1 MNPQARRFEFLI
13 WIGVVVTLL
22 ILLLTYLLAQL
33 RLRETLGK
41 PLPVLGQVQDFRLT
55 NQFGQAVTLADLQ
68 GRVWVADIIFTRCA
82 GPCPRMTRQMKEIQ
96 QALPAISQARLVT
109 LTTDADFDTP
119 PVLKAYA
126 EKFGADTNR
135 WVFLTGDK
143 RQIANLAIDSLKLT
157 AIEKKPEERQAPE
170 DLFVHSTIFVVVD
183 KLGRLRGVFETDG
196 EGVSPATG
204 PEPHPRRGEAIGSR
218 EMSMNDL
225 PAVNAGFNA
234 LAAFFLVL
242 GYYFIRRKNQ
252 EAHRRCM
259 IAAFCA
265 SVLFLAGYLTYH
277 TYVAQVL
284 HKGPTVFRDPAWFR
298 PIYLVILLTH
308 TVLATVIVPMVL
320 MTSLA
325 CV

>member
-13 WIGVVVTLL
+13 WIGVVITLL

-41 PLPVLGQVQDFRLT
+41 PLPVLGQVQAFQLT
-55 NQFGQAVTLADLQ
+55 NQVGQVVTLVDLR

-96 QALPAISQARLVT
+96 QSLPASSQARLVT
-109 LTTDADFDTP
+109 LTTDADFDSP

-135 WVFLTGDK
+135 WIFLTGDK
-143 RQIANLAIDSLKLT
+143 RQIASLAIDSLKLT

-196 EGVSPATG
+196 EGVSPQQA
-204 PEPHPRRGEAIGSR
+204 RSR
-218 EMSMNDL
+218 I
-225 PAVNAGFNA
+225 
-234 LAAFFLVL
+234 LAAVKRLE
-242 GYYFIRRKNQ
+242 RER
-252 EAHRRCM
+252 
-259 IAAFCA
+259 
-265 SVLFLAGYLTYH
+265 
-277 TYVAQVL
+277 
-284 HKGPTVFRDPAWFR
+284 
-298 PIYLVILLTH
+298 
-308 TVLATVIVPMVL
+308 
-320 MTSLA
+320 
-325 CV
+325 

>member
-41 PLPVLGQVQDFRLT
+41 PLPVRGQIQDFRLT

-196 EGVSPATG
+196 EGVSPVQA
-204 PEPHPRRGEAIGSR
+204 RSR
-218 EMSMNDL
+218 I
-225 PAVNAGFNA
+225 
-234 LAAFFLVL
+234 LAAVKRL
-242 GYYFIRRKNQ
+242 
-252 EAHRRCM
+252 EAER
-259 IAAFCA
+259 
-265 SVLFLAGYLTYH
+265 
-277 TYVAQVL
+277 
-284 HKGPTVFRDPAWFR
+284 
-298 PIYLVILLTH
+298 
-308 TVLATVIVPMVL
+308 
-320 MTSLA
+320 
-325 CV
+325 